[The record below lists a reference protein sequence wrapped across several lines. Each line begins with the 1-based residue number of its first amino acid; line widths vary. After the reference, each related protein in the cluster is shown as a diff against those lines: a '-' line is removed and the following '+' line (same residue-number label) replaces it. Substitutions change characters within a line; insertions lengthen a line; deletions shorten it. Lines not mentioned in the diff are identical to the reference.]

1 MPPMT
6 DTTAARRA
14 PHDRRRG
21 LMLVLSSPSGAG
33 KTTLSRRLLS
43 QDDDITLSVSVT
55 TRPMRPGEV
64 DGVDYHFIDRAS
76 FDRMVAEEA
85 LLEHATV
92 FENSYGTPRAA
103 VEATLADG
111 RDVLFDIDWQGT
123 QQLADRA
130 RDDLVTVFILPPSIA
145 ELERR
150 LTTRAQDSAEV
161 VAKRMAKAADEM
173 SHYAEYDYV
182 LVNEDVDRTLADLE
196 AILRA
201 ERLRRRRR
209 LGLSGFVNAMREG
222 AGR

>member
-1 MPPMT
+1 MQGT
-6 DTTAARRA
+6 IIYLT
-14 PHDRRRG
+14 
-21 LMLVLSSPSGAG
+21 
-33 KTTLSRRLLS
+33 
-43 QDDDITLSVSVT
+43 Q
-55 TRPMRPGEV
+55 
-64 DGVDYHFIDRAS
+64 GVDYHFIDKPA
-76 FDRMVAEEA
+76 FQRMVDDDA

-103 VEATLADG
+103 VEATLASG

-130 RDDLVTVFILPPSIA
+130 RDDLVTVFILPPSIV

-161 VAKRMAKAADEM
+161 VARRMAKAADEM
-173 SHYAEYDYV
+173 SHYAESDYG
-182 LVNEDVDRTLADLE
+182 LVNDDVDRSLANLE

-201 ERLRRRRR
+201 ERLRRKRQ
-209 LGLSGFVNAMREG
+209 LGLSGFVNGMRED